1 MNRSDT
7 VRRSAAG
14 LFAGVRLNAN
24 PRRWSVPVIAELGVA
39 VALAAALGQLR
50 VFTMPQGGSVSLE
63 MLPILF
69 VALRRGLVPGL
80 AAGAVYGALQLILP
94 GAFLYH
100 PLQAILD
107 YPLAYMALGVAGLV
121 TVRGI
126 KTLGAAVA
134 LGCVARLA
142 CHYFSGLLFFA
153 TYAPKWE
160 SPWLYA
166 LTYNVLFL
174 APEAAITAV
183 VLWPL
188 LKAYDA
194 AFPQAAGEPRRLW
207 RGGSQGS

>member
-1 MNRSDT
+1 MSRSVT
-7 VRRSAAG
+7 VKHPGGLLAG
-14 LFAGVRLNAN
+14 LRLNAN
-24 PRRWSVPVIAELGVA
+24 PRGWSVPVIAELGVA
-39 VALAAALGQLR
+39 IALAAALGQLR

-69 VALRRGLVPGL
+69 IALRRGLVPGL
-80 AAGAVYGALQLILP
+80 VAGAVYGALQLILP
-94 GAFLYH
+94 GAFIYH
-100 PLQAILD
+100 PLQVILD
-107 YPLAYMALGVAGLV
+107 YPLAYLAVGLAGLV
-121 TVRGI
+121 NVRGI
-126 KTLGAAVA
+126 RTLGLAVGV
-134 LGCVARLA
+134 GCLARLA

-166 LTYNVLFL
+166 LTYNLLFL

-194 AFPQAAGEPRRLW
+194 AFPAASHDKRAV
-207 RGGSQGS
+207 